1 MLIPRGRHLS
11 FWSHWPA
18 GRPKTE
24 ETMALSSI
32 LSGTQK
38 SRVAAA
44 NPFILVQSSSTATAL
59 PVLQK
64 LVESNEKSGSVV
76 LVTALY
82 APEDLLGPSYKNDL
96 PGVRVL
102 DWTYYVPGYSDE
114 EHGYDRKLTE
124 VEDEIKGVSRAH

>member
-1 MLIPRGRHLS
+1 
-11 FWSHWPA
+11 
-18 GRPKTE
+18 
-24 ETMALSSI
+24 MALSSI
-32 LSGTQK
+32 LSGLQK

-44 NPFILVQSSSTATAL
+44 NPFILVQSSSTTTAL

-64 LVESNEKSGSVV
+64 LIESNEKSGSVV

-102 DWTYYVPGYSDE
+102 DWTCYVPGYSDE

-124 VEDEIKGVSRAH
+124 VEDEIKGVSRAPGSNDGDNFDLFAKKKQLPRDQ